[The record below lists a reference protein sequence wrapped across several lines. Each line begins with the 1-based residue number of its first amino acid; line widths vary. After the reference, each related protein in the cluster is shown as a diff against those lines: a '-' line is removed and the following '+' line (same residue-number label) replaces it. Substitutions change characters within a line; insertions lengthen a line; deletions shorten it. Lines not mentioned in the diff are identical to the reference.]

1 LIIVEFFTHHSA
13 KTNYLLSTANN
24 KKGKIMKFKFH
35 NEESPKR
42 RFADPLEEI
51 SSKSQAIR
59 AELRAEL
66 SKKDMIYRLA
76 SFFSRQVL

>member
-1 LIIVEFFTHHSA
+1 
-13 KTNYLLSTANN
+13 
-24 KKGKIMKFKFH
+24 MKFKFH